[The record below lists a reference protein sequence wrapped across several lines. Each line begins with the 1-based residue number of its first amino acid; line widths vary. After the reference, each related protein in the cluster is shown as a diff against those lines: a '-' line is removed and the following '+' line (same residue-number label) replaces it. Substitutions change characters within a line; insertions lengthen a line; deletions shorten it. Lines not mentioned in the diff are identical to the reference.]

1 MLAKSQR
8 DGYAHIT
15 FSLMESGNVYDGK
28 QLFNDV
34 LRKTW
39 HLSDKMDGSF

>member
-15 FSLMESGNVYDGK
+15 FSLMEYGNVYDGK

-34 LRKTW
+34 LRKT
-39 HLSDKMDGSF
+39 